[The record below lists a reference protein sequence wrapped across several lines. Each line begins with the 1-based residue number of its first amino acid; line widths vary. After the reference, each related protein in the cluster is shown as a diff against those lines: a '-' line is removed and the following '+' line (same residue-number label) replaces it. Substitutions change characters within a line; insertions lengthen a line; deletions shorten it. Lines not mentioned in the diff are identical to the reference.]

1 MTITQEPASVSI
13 DTILLATD
21 FSGASEKATSYAKA
35 IARQFGSTLEMIH
48 VVDPSAVSVYDEVIV
63 GTPAEEKLRND
74 LAHLH
79 HDQVS
84 YMESGVVTKSFST
97 EGHDAA
103 ETLLKFAQ
111 AHHSDLIVAGTQAKK
126 GVERLVLGS
135 TAEKL
140 IRNAECPVL
149 TIGPNAAWPKENP
162 LAFHCIVYATD
173 FSTQSAKAARY
184 ALAFAAHHGA
194 RLCCCHVENSEIE
207 VPTLRA
213 ETTKNFSE
221 ALRHVMPESTLGTC
235 VPEFFVEHGLPAE
248 GILRLAE
255 KVGADLIVLGPR
267 KSSFWLKYVDHGL
280 TPALIAEAK
289 CPVMTIC

>member
-1 MTITQEPASVSI
+1 MTLIEQPAAVSV
-13 DTILLATD
+13 DKILLATD
-21 FSGASEKATSYAKA
+21 FSSASEKATAYAKA
-35 IARQFGSTLEMIH
+35 IARHFGSTLEMIH

-63 GTPAEEKLRND
+63 GTPDEEKLRKD
-74 LAHLH
+74 LAHMH

-84 YMESGVVTKSFST
+84 YIESGVVTKSFTTDGSNP
-97 EGHDAA
+97 A
-103 ETLLKFAQ
+103 ETLLKIA
-111 AHHSDLIVAGTQAKK
+111 ADHKCDLIVAGTQAKK

-149 TIGPNAAWPKENP
+149 TIGPNALYPEASP
-162 LAFHCIVYATD
+162 LAFKCIIYATD
-173 FSTQSAKAARY
+173 FSLQSAKAARY
-184 ALAFAAHHGA
+184 ALALAAHQGA

-207 VPTLRA
+207 VPALRA
-213 ETTKNFSE
+213 ESTNIFTE
-221 ALRHVMPESTLGTC
+221 ALRHVLPTDG
-235 VPEFFVEHGLPAE
+235 VAGVQPEFFVERGEPAN

-255 KVGADLIVLGPR
+255 KLGADLIVLAPR

-280 TPALIAEAK
+280 TPDLISEAK

>member
-1 MTITQEPASVSI
+1 MTLIQQPAAVSI

-35 IARQFGSTLEMIH
+35 VARQFGATLEMIH
-48 VVDPSAVSVYDEVIV
+48 VADPSAVSVYDEAIV
-63 GTPAEEKLRND
+63 GTPIEEKLRKD
-74 LAHLH
+74 LSNLHL
-79 HDQVS
+79 DQVS
-84 YMESGVVTKSFST
+84 YMESGVVTKSFTT

-103 ETLLKFAQ
+103 QTLLNFAH
-111 AHHSDLIVAGTQAKK
+111 AHKSDLIVAGTQAKK

-149 TIGPNAAWPKENP
+149 TVGPNASWPAEG
-162 LAFHCIVYATD
+162 LGGFRCIVYATD

-184 ALAFAAHHGA
+184 ALAFAAHNGS
-194 RLCCCHVENSEIE
+194 RLCCCHVENSEME
-207 VPTLRA
+207 VPAIRDENMTI
-213 ETTKNFSE
+213 FSE
-221 ALRHVMPESTLGTC
+221 ALRHIMPENAVEGC
-235 VPEFFVEHGLPAE
+235 KPEFFVERGEPAQ
-248 GILRLAE
+248 GILSLAE
-255 KVGADLIVLGPR
+255 NVGADLIVLAPR

-280 TPALIAEAK
+280 TPNLIAEAK

>member
-1 MTITQEPASVSI
+1 MTITQEPAAVSI
-13 DTILLATD
+13 ETILLATD

-63 GTPAEEKLRND
+63 GTPTEEKLRKD

-84 YMESGVVTKSFST
+84 YIESGVVTKSFST

-103 ETLLKFAQ
+103 DTLLKFAQ
-111 AHHSDLIVAGTQAKK
+111 AHKSDLIVAGTQAKK

-140 IRNAECPVL
+140 IRNADCPVL

-162 LAFHCIVYATD
+162 LAFHCIIYATD

-184 ALAFAAHHGA
+184 ALAFAAHNGA
-194 RLCCCHVENSEIE
+194 RLCCCHVENSEVE
-207 VPTLRA
+207 VPALRT
-213 ETTKNFSE
+213 ETTNSFTE
-221 ALRHVMPESTLGTC
+221 ALRNVMPENTSGCT
-235 VPEFFVEHGLPAE
+235 PEFFIERGETAD

>member
-1 MTITQEPASVSI
+1 MTLIQEPAAVSV

-21 FSGASEKATSYAKA
+21 FSGASEKATAYAKA
-35 IARQFGSTLEMIH
+35 IARHFGSTLEMIH

-63 GTPAEEKLRND
+63 GTPEEEKLRKD

-84 YMESGVVTKSFST
+84 YIESGVVTKSFT
-97 EGHDAA
+97 TDGHDAA
-103 ETLLKFAQ
+103 QTLLEIAA
-111 AHHSDLIVAGTQAKK
+111 AHKSDLIVAGTQAKK

-140 IRNAECPVL
+140 IRNAQCPVL
-149 TIGPNAAWPKENP
+149 TIGPNAAWPSESP
-162 LAFHCIVYATD
+162 LAFKCIVYATD

-207 VPTLRA
+207 VPALRT
-213 ETTKNFSE
+213 ETTNTFTE
-221 ALRHVMPESTLGTC
+221 ALRHVLPTDAVTGCT
-235 VPEFFVEHGLPAE
+235 PEFFVERGEPAN

-255 KVGADLIVLGPR
+255 KLGADLIVLAPR

-280 TPALIAEAK
+280 TPNLIAEAK

>member
-1 MTITQEPASVSI
+1 MTLIQEPTVVSI

-21 FSGASEKATSYAKA
+21 FSGASEKATAYAKA
-35 IARQFGSTLEMIH
+35 IARHFGSTLEMIH
-48 VVDPSAVSVYDEVIV
+48 VVDPSAVSVYDEVLV
-63 GTPAEEKLRND
+63 GTPVEERLRKD

-84 YMESGVVTKSFST
+84 YVESGVVTKSFST

-103 ETLLKFAQ
+103 QTLLQFAH
-111 AHHSDLIVAGTQAKK
+111 AHDSDLIVAGTQAKR

-140 IRNAECPVL
+140 IRNADCPVL
-149 TIGPNAAWPKENP
+149 TIGPNAGWPAESP
-162 LAFHCIVYATD
+162 LAFRCILYATD
-173 FSTQSAKAARY
+173 FSVQSAKAARY
-184 ALAFAAHHGA
+184 ALAFAAQNGA

-207 VPTLRA
+207 VPALRA
-213 ETTKNFSE
+213 ETTNTFTE
-221 ALRHVMPESTLGTC
+221 ALHYVMPENGTSGC
-235 VPEFFVEHGLPAE
+235 KPEFFVERGEPAN

-255 KVGADLIVLGPR
+255 KLGADLIVIGPR
-267 KSSFWLKYVDHGL
+267 KSTFWLKYVDHGL

>member
-1 MTITQEPASVSI
+1 MTLIQERAAVSI

-21 FSGASEKATSYAKA
+21 FSGASEKATAYAKA
-35 IARQFGSTLEMIH
+35 IARHFGSTLEMIH
-48 VVDPSAVSVYDEVIV
+48 VVDPSAVSVYDEAIV
-63 GTPAEEKLRND
+63 GTAAEEELRKQ
-74 LAHLH
+74 LAHTH

-84 YMESGVVTKSFST
+84 YLESGVVTKSFST

-103 ETLLKFAQ
+103 QTLLQFALDRK
-111 AHHSDLIVAGTQAKK
+111 SDLIVAGTQAKK

-149 TIGPNAAWPKENP
+149 TIGPNAAWPAGNP
-162 LAFHCIVYATD
+162 LAFHCILYATD
-173 FSTQSAKAARY
+173 FSIQSAKAARY
-184 ALAFAAHHGA
+184 ALAFAAHSSA

-207 VPTLRA
+207 LPALRS
-213 ETTKNFSE
+213 EVTNNFTE
-221 ALRHVMPESTLGTC
+221 ALRHMMPETATVGCT
-235 VPEFFVEHGLPAE
+235 PEFFVERGEPAH
-248 GILRLAE
+248 GILKLAE

-280 TPALIAEAK
+280 TPSLIAEAR